1 MSEKA
6 GLSKESMLTL
16 LAAGR
21 KAFLRRE
28 RRWPIDVS

>member
-1 MSEKA
+1 VSEQA
-6 GLSKESMLTL
+6 GLSKESMLKL
-16 LAAGR
+16 LAVGR